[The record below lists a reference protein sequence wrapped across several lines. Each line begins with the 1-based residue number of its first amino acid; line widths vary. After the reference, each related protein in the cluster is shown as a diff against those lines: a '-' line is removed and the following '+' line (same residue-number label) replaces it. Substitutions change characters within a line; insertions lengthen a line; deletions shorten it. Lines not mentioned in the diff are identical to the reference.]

1 MTHRW
6 SVLLY
11 LVTWLLALPACS
23 QNPPVSKPTPQPS
36 LPMSLEA
43 KFYIVEQKLTVDY
56 QFINRSNVPVY
67 LTDIVLFN
75 TKEGPKILSDLL
87 YFQQADFP
95 LVVFFSKLDTTP
107 LPPGM
112 ATAAP
117 RSTYGTRVEP
127 GQTHSGRFA
136 LQLPIPIKRPSWVF
150 LFNNTIKQAALEFGV
165 IPHDNGLQ
173 AEKTTLD
180 GREVYW
186 LNFHAWDVQQVL
198 RSPVQEIS
206 IPAKVE

>member
-1 MTHRW
+1 
-6 SVLLY
+6 
-11 LVTWLLALPACS
+11 
-23 QNPPVSKPTPQPS
+23 
-36 LPMSLEA
+36 MSLEA
-43 KFYIVEQKLTVDY
+43 KFSIAEQKLIVDY
-56 QFINRSNVPVY
+56 QFINRGNAPVY
-67 LTDIVLFN
+67 LTDIVVFN
-75 TKEGPKILSDLL
+75 TKDGTKILRDML
-87 YFQQADFP
+87 YFQQDDFP

-127 GQTHSGRFA
+127 GQTHQGQFA

-150 LFNNTIKQAALEFGV
+150 LFNSTIKQAALEFGV

-173 AEKTTLD
+173 AEKTTVD

-206 IPAKVE
+206 IPTKVE